1 LQQKF
6 KAPHRAQKSKATPSV
21 CWPGWQ
27 LFLPLL
33 LALLRV
39 VLVVPAALV
48 IDGLAF
54 DFPALDGALDFC
66 CGEEKGRSLV

>member
-1 LQQKF
+1 M
-6 KAPHRAQKSKATPSV
+6 

-66 CGEEKGRSLV
+66 CGEDQEGRPV

>member
-1 LQQKF
+1 
-6 KAPHRAQKSKATPSV
+6 
-21 CWPGWQ
+21 
-27 LFLPLL
+27 LPLL